1 MINKKQRFDPNY
13 ISSTGAAEDG
23 RRNQQPQRHFP
34 GAPGPHLEATGH
46 HGVGMIRPTADDA
59 MPLTTPQLLLPINNC
74 NCNLREWLDLCF
86 LKKIA
91 NISREK
97 IASNVVVVVVCLARA
112 RPEKIMLLN
121 TRNTLYTKRRRGG
134 KGNKQ
139 EARDVAA
146 PVLHLIY
153 IFRS

>member
-1 MINKKQRFDPNY
+1 
-13 ISSTGAAEDG
+13 
-23 RRNQQPQRHFP
+23 
-34 GAPGPHLEATGH
+34 
-46 HGVGMIRPTADDA
+46 MIRPTADDA

-74 NCNLREWLDLCF
+74 NCNLREWLVLCF

-97 IASNVVVVVVCLARA
+97 IASNVVVVVVVCLARA

-121 TRNTLYTKRRRGG
+121 TRNTLYTKRRRSGG
-134 KGNKQ
+134 KENKL

-153 IFRS
+153 IYLGVRYLEGCIMYSK